1 MTDTLSKVDD
11 TAANL
16 VTVCSH
22 LDRLSVFIRSDGA
35 GLKLIAQRNDTAAI
49 ARLLYRAADEMVA
62 RIPVKP

>member
-1 MTDTLSKVDD
+1 MTDTLGQVDD

-22 LDRLSVFIRSDGA
+22 LDRLSVFVRSDGT
-35 GLKLIAQRNDTAAI
+35 GIKVISQRNDTAAI

-62 RIPVKP
+62 RIPVTR